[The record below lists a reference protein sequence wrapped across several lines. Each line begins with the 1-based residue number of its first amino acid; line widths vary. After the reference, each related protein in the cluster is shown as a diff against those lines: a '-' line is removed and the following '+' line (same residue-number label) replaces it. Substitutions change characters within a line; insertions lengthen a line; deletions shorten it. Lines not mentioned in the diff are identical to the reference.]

1 LSEREERKTC
11 EEAEKDEK
19 KPGSWAGAS
28 RSLRAYLPDRLS
40 KCDRAESLEET
51 QVLDRLSV

>member
-1 LSEREERKTC
+1 MC